1 MEAALKT
8 VAVKDTCSQCGKR
21 GAALKLCSRC
31 KQASYCGAECQTK
44 GWKVHKKTCAPP
56 VPLHDVCERVRVAH
70 NAANWRG
77 VLKWEGRMEELVEA
91 QTDDKGR
98 DAVLSSFM
106 RAHMMLNEGEERV
119 LQIESRRVDL
129 LGKMERFR
137 DQGRALCHLGHCHTT
152 QGREDE
158 AARCFQRGRD
168 LGAAHGFFSLECKA
182 CEGLGILA
190 MKEGRH
196 QEGVDLLRNA
206 LAAAPLNEYDDT
218 SYELTI
224 FRSLVNAL
232 FTAASASPSSPFS
245 ANARD
250 EVEEVIPRYRKAA
263 EAESKRSGKLC
274 SAELDSLQASA
285 HLHKAHGHPEKAAQD
300 LHALLTL
307 ARENKAAV
315 LEMPRRGQRKRL
327 AAHLA
332 LQKLDMESGEERE
345 EYEALMVEMGK

>member
-1 MEAALKT
+1 MKT
-8 VAVKDTCSQCGKR
+8 TCAHCGKKR
-21 GAALKLCSRC
+21 AEMKRCSTC
-31 KQASYCGAECQTK
+31 KHASYCGAACQK
-44 GWKVHKKTCAPP
+44 AGWKQHKKTCKTLNE
-56 VPLHDVCERVRVAH
+56 VSGEVRVARE
-70 NAANWRG
+70 ASDWRG

-106 RAHMMLNEGEERV
+106 RAHMMLDEGEERV

-137 DQGRALCHLGHCHTT
+137 DQGRALCHLGHCHNT

-206 LAAAPLNEYDDT
+206 LAGPSTLYPLPSTLYPLPSTLGLPSTLNPHPCNPSPLNPLPAAPLNEYNDI

-224 FRSLVNAL
+224 FRSLIVAL
-232 FTAASASPSSPFS
+232 FTAAAASY
-245 ANARD
+245 ATRW
-250 EVEEVIPRYRKAA
+250 
-263 EAESKRSGKLC
+263 
-274 SAELDSLQASA
+274 
-285 HLHKAHGHPEKAAQD
+285 
-300 LHALLTL
+300 
-307 ARENKAAV
+307 
-315 LEMPRRGQRKRL
+315 RR
-327 AAHLA
+327 
-332 LQKLDMESGEERE
+332 
-345 EYEALMVEMGK
+345 